1 MIRFAPALAL
11 SALIGLAA
19 AVPVRAAVD
28 IEQVETPGGLSAWL
42 VQEPTI
48 PFVALEIVFRGGTS
62 LDAPEKLGAVNLMT
76 ALIEEGSGDLDAS
89 AFAAARDDL
98 AASFRFSASD
108 DAISVSARFLTDTT
122 DAAMDLLRGA
132 LTEPRFDPDAIE
144 RVRAQVISGLR
155 SDAEDPNALV
165 GRAFAEAVYG
175 DHPYARPG
183 DGTVET
189 VSALTR
195 DDLLDAFGGAIAR
208 DRVTIAAAGDISPQ
222 ELSALLDDLLG
233 DLPGTGAPL
242 PGPATLSFT
251 GGTTVID
258 FPTPQSVISFGQ
270 PGIPRDDDDFFA
282 AFLLN
287 QILGG
292 GGFGSRLTEE
302 VRVKR
307 GLTYG
312 IYSYLANKDHADLY
326 VGGAST
332 ANARAA
338 ETIEVVRAEW
348 ARMAKDGPTEAELDA
363 ARKFLIGGYPLRFDS
378 NASIANIL
386 VGMQLDGLRPD
397 YIETRNDRL
406 AAVTRD
412 DVRRVAADLLDPE
425 ALTFFV
431 VGQPEGLAPG
441 N

>member
-1 MIRFAPALAL
+1 MIRFAKPAAL
-11 SALIGLAA
+11 SLVLTVTAALPSFAS
-19 AVPVRAAVD
+19 VD
-28 IEQVETPGGLSAWL
+28 IAEVETPGGLTAWL
-42 VQEPTI
+42 VEEPTI
-48 PFVALEIVFRGGTS
+48 PFVALEIVFKGGTS

-76 ALIEEGSGDLDAS
+76 ALIEEGAGDLDAR

-108 DAISVSARFLTDTT
+108 DSVSVSARFLVDTT
-122 DAAMDLLRGA
+122 DEAMDLLHSA
-132 LTEPRFDPDAIE
+132 LTEPRFDADAVE
-144 RVRAQVISGLR
+144 RVRAQVLSGLR
-155 SDAEDPNALV
+155 SDAEDPNAIA
-165 GRAFAEAVYG
+165 GRTFAEAVFG
-175 DHPYARPG
+175 DHPYARAG
-183 DGTVET
+183 DGTPDT
-189 VSALTR
+189 VAALTR
-195 DDLLDAFGGAIAR
+195 DDLMAAFKGAIAR
-208 DRVTIAAAGDISPQ
+208 DRVTIAAAGDISP
-222 ELSALLDDLLG
+222 EALSSLLDSLLA
-233 DLPGTGAPL
+233 DLPETGTAL
-242 PGPATLSFT
+242 PGPATISFD
-251 GGTTVID
+251 GSTTVID

-270 PGIPRDDDDFFA
+270 PGIARDDDDFFA
-282 AFLLN
+282 AYVLN

-312 IYSYLANKDHADLY
+312 IYSYLANKDLADLY

-348 ARMAKDGPTEAELDA
+348 ARMAEEGPTQAELDA
-363 ARKFLIGGYPLRFDS
+363 AKTYLIGGYPLRFDS

-386 VGMQLDGLRPD
+386 VGMQLDDLTPE
-397 YIETRNDRL
+397 YLETRNDRV
-406 AAVTRD
+406 AAVTLD
-412 DVRRVAADLLDPE
+412 DVKRVAAELLDPDE
-425 ALTFFV
+425 LTFIV